1 MLTTTEVKGHLFTI
15 LSLIH
20 FILFTFLDTKHFSL
34 KNRENSLSW
43 SPAVLTTTH
52 WLEQTNVFIGQLHFE
67 VWNPKNIY
75 SFAF

>member
-34 KNRENSLSW
+34 KNRENSLS
-43 SPAVLTTTH
+43 
-52 WLEQTNVFIGQLHFE
+52 
-67 VWNPKNIY
+67 
-75 SFAF
+75 